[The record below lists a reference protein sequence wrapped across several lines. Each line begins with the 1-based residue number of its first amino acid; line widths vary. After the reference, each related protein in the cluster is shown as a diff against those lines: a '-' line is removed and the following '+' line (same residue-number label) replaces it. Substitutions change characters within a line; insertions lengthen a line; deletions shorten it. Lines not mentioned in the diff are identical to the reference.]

1 MTNTM
6 ITRIVAVLLGTVFLV
21 GCGQG
26 TITNGEA
33 QLVSD
38 ESSAA
43 FLDRMADQ
51 KAVTQNDAMRGM
63 VMLLDGADAFDT
75 FQDRVTY
82 LQSVSVVPTNWNL
95 DASKS
100 LTRGQLAYMTYVA
113 SEMSGGVWLV
123 VAGPSQRYC
132 LREMQYRGV
141 MGKGSL
147 WSSVSGMEY
156 VSTMGRA
163 AVYKQEHEV
172 PDAAG
177 DLPSEY

>member
-1 MTNTM
+1 MVM
-6 ITRIVAVLLGTVFLV
+6 VLLGAAFFV

-26 TITNGEA
+26 TITNGQA
-33 QLVSD
+33 QLVSG

-51 KAVTQNDAMRGM
+51 TEVTQNDAIRGM
-63 VMLLDGADAFDT
+63 VMLLDGEDTFDT

-82 LQSVSVVPTNWNL
+82 LQSVSVVPTSWNL
-95 DASKS
+95 GASKV

-113 SEMSGGVWLV
+113 SEMSGGVWLT

-132 LREMQYRGV
+132 LREMQFRGV

-156 VSTMGRA
+156 VSTMGRV
-163 AVYKQEHEV
+163 AVYKAEHEV